1 MSRFFRLVGLL
12 GSLVVFSHATVADSL
27 DGLWSLTDRPV
38 YMSIQS
44 PVGLVAYSQKDP
56 DAVGKTLLRNLVADD
71 RPNTWQGEIY
81 VRQLKRFEDAQI
93 SLISV
98 DSMKITVKLGFIS
111 KTLYWERSAQVPES
125 ASPAS

>member
-1 MSRFFRLVGLL
+1 MSKLFRLVGLL
-12 GSLVVFSHATVADSL
+12 GSLVVFSQATVADSL
-27 DGLWSLTDRPV
+27 DGLWSLTDKPV